1 MSFYIKSEQTDDVVV
16 VQCAGRMVR
25 GEALRLLK
33 GAVTIL
39 TQPRIIELDLTE
51 VKMLDAGGLGM
62 LVFLHCWT
70 RDNGIQLKLVNP
82 SKLAREMLERTRLTS
97 IFNISSVEDAPE
109 ILRNVDSTI
118 ENVNR
123 AVA

>member
-1 MSFYIKSEQTDDVVV
+1 MSFYIKSEQTNDVVV

-25 GEALRLLK
+25 GEALRLVK
-33 GAVTIL
+33 GAVTTL
-39 TQPRIIELDLTE
+39 TQPRIIVLDLAE
-51 VKMLDAGGLGM
+51 VKMLDAAGLGM

-82 SKLAREMLERTRLTS
+82 SKLAREVLEQTRLAS
-97 IFNISSVEDAPE
+97 ILNISSVEDALE
-109 ILRNVDSTI
+109 ILCNAHSTI